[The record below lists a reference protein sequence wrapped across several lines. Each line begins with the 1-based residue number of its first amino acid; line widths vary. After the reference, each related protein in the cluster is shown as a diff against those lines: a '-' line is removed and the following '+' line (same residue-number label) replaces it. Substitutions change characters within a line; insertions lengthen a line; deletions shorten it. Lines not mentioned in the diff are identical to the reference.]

1 LNKLFNLKSIFSML
15 IIAVFSLSLSGCGY
29 KAPPY
34 YQEDVPKSDKN
45 VEFIMKKPTQENN
58 EVEQSCEI

>member
-1 LNKLFNLKSIFSML
+1 ML
-15 IIAVFSLSLSGCGY
+15 IIAMFSLSLNGCGY

>member
-15 IIAVFSLSLSGCGY
+15 IIAMFSLSLSGCGY

-34 YQEDVPKSDKN
+34 YEKVPKSDEN
-45 VEFIMKKPTQENN
+45 VEFIMKKPTKKNT